1 MIVLSKEFA
10 MPAVRP
16 FARLLIALAL
26 AAPFAAQAQEK
37 IRVGLLPFSESLGAV
52 LADKQGFF
60 KAEGLEIEVTKINS
74 GAVGVPVLQA
84 GKLDIIFSNTVST
97 LQAIEQGLDAVI
109 LAPGAAVRASGADTT
124 IGLMVRK
131 GSFKNVKELEGKRVA
146 VNVINSTAWLHAIA
160 HLDAKGVDRSKVR
173 FLEVPFPQM
182 NDPLLNEQVDAIYQ
196 VEPFRSVLMAT
207 GKAEVLGYPYVETL
221 PNSDITQYIALTP
234 WVEKHR
240 ATAIKF
246 ARAII
251 KGAQFANANE
261 AATRDANLQ
270 FTGLNPALKDTVML
284 PRFGTSVSAAEIA
297 RTQDMMIKYGMMKT
311 KVDLSK
317 RILALP

>member
-1 MIVLSKEFA
+1 M
-10 MPAVRP
+10 
-16 FARLLIALAL
+16 
-26 AAPFAAQAQEK
+26 
-37 IRVGLLPFSESLGAV
+37 
-52 LADKQGFF
+52 
-60 KAEGLEIEVTKINS
+60 
-74 GAVGVPVLQA
+74 
-84 GKLDIIFSNTVST
+84 ST

-160 HLDAKGVDRSKVR
+160 HLDAKGVDRGKVR

>member
-1 MIVLSKEFA
+1 

-16 FARLLIALAL
+16 LARLLIALAL

-131 GSFKNVKELEGKRVA
+131 GSIKSVKELEGKRVA
-146 VNVINSTAWLHAIA
+146 VNVINSTAWLHAVA

-182 NDPLLNEQVDAIYQ
+182 NEQVDAIYQ

-240 ATAIKF
+240 ATAVKF

-317 RILALP
+317 RVLALP

>member
-1 MIVLSKEFA
+1 M
-10 MPAVRP
+10 
-16 FARLLIALAL
+16 
-26 AAPFAAQAQEK
+26 
-37 IRVGLLPFSESLGAV
+37 LPFSESLGAV

-109 LAPGAAVRASGADTT
+109 LAPGAAVRASGPDTT

-146 VNVINSTAWLHAIA
+146 VNVINSTAWLHAVA

-240 ATAIKF
+240 ATAVKF

-284 PRFGTSVSAAEIA
+284 PRFGTSVSATEIA
-297 RTQDMMIKYGMMKT
+297 RTQDMMIKFGMMKT

>member
-1 MIVLSKEFA
+1 

>member
-1 MIVLSKEFA
+1 

-16 FARLLIALAL
+16 LARLLIALAL
-26 AAPFAAQAQEK
+26 ATPFAAQAQEK

-60 KAEGLEIEVTKINS
+60 KAEGLEMEVTKINS

-146 VNVINSTAWLHAIA
+146 VNVINSTAWLHAVA

-182 NDPLLNEQVDAIYQ
+182 NDPLLNSQVDAIYQ

-234 WVEKHR
+234 WVEKNR
-240 ATAIKF
+240 ATAVKF

-317 RILALP
+317 RVLALP